1 MNQVLTVSQI
11 NGYLKELLDED
22 VQLKSI
28 YVRGEISNFIHHLKS
43 GHFYFTLKDERSSI
57 RAVMFKW
64 NASRLRFIP
73 KNGMNV
79 ILFGSV
85 NFYERDGICQLI
97 CADMQPDGLGALYM
111 AYEQLKEKLARE
123 GLFDP
128 AHKKPLPPFPKRIG
142 VVTAKTGAALQD
154 IIHILSRRYPL
165 GELVLY
171 PALVQGD
178 LAPDSLVKA
187 IGEAGRDKPDLL
199 IVGRGG
205 GSLEDLW
212 AFNDERVARAV
223 YDCPV
228 PVISAVGHEVDYT
241 ICDLVADLRA
251 PTPSAAAELCA
262 PDIAGIRE
270 ELDDLKEALRRGLSD
285 RIKVEGAAL
294 AALSR
299 RLGVSSPENLT
310 RRAAERLV
318 VLTGRL
324 QRAASR
330 KLTLSQAETERVKA
344 RFFALSPE
352 KRLPQLSQSM
362 DVLSGRLA
370 RGMGETLS
378 RREAELKR
386 AEASL
391 EALSP
396 LKVLARGYTVTTK
409 EGQTAELSK
418 LQPGDEIHTRF
429 IDGMVSSRV
438 TGVFPKGVEDGS
450 KEKSDL

>member
-1 MNQVLTVSQI
+1 MNQILSVSQI
-11 NGYLKELLDED
+11 NGYLKDLLEED

-28 YVRGEISNFIHHLKS
+28 YVRGEISNFVHHVKS
-43 GHFYFTLKDERSSI
+43 GHFYFTLKDKRSAL

-64 NASRLRFIP
+64 NASRLRFMP
-73 KNGMNV
+73 KNGMNI

-85 NFYERDGICQLI
+85 NFYERDGVCQLL
-97 CADMQPDGLGALYM
+97 CVDMQPDGLGALYM

-128 AHKKPLPPFPKRIG
+128 AHKKPLPPFPQRIG

-165 GELVLY
+165 AELVLY

-187 IGEAGRDKPDLL
+187 IDAAGRDKPDVL

-262 PDIAGIRE
+262 PDISGLKRGTFRPAGRPSAGPLRPDPDGSGIPAGPLPPPCGLFAGKLCPARSRA
-270 ELDDLKEALRRGLSD
+270 ALRPRQPDPGGNGPEAGPVGGKPGAGENPSCGCFSGAPAD
-285 RIKVEGAAL
+285 RAG
-294 AALSR
+294 
-299 RLGVSSPENLT
+299 RLGPDAILPLKPRGSGCGFPAGST
-310 RRAAERLV
+310 
-318 VLTGRL
+318 
-324 QRAASR
+324 
-330 KLTLSQAETERVKA
+330 AETGG
-344 RFFALSPE
+344 S
-352 KRLPQLSQSM
+352 
-362 DVLSGRLA
+362 LSGRPQPAGGADPGLYTD
-370 RGMGETLS
+370 RK
-378 RREAELKR
+378 KR
-386 AEASL
+386 AGSL
-391 EALSP
+391 PVRSA
-396 LKVLARGYTVTTK
+396 AG
-409 EGQTAELSK
+409 G
-418 LQPGDEIHTRF
+418 
-429 IDGMVSSRV
+429 
-438 TGVFPKGVEDGS
+438 
-450 KEKSDL
+450 